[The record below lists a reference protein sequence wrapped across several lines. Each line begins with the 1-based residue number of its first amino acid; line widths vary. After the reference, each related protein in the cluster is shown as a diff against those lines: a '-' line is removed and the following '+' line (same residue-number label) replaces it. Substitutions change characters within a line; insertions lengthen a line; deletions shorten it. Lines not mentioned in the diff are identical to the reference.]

1 MHPTLFH
8 LGSFPVGTYGVL
20 LALALG
26 VSLWWLRRLARA
38 QGMDAEAL
46 TDLVMGAL
54 LCAVLGAKL
63 LLIIT
68 DWHNFIAGPGAWL
81 RDNLRAFG
89 VFYGGFIAAVL
100 YLFFAVRRRGLSFL
114 AVADVMAPPL
124 VLAQAI
130 GRWGC
135 FFAGCCHGHITQMP
149 WAVTFRDPDSLVDPA
164 LLYQPLHPVQLYES
178 FGNFVIA
185 ALLAWGLRRKLKP
198 GLVFTGWLLFYGA
211 TRFVWEYFR
220 GDGVRGLYFGGQL
233 STSQLIA
240 AGLVALGAGLA
251 VWITRNENAEKSAT

>member
-26 VSLWWLRRLARA
+26 AALWWLRRLART
-38 QGMDAEAL
+38 QEMDPEPV

-54 LCAVLGAKL
+54 LAAVLGAKL
-63 LLIIT
+63 LLIVT

-89 VFYGGFIAAVL
+89 VFYGGFLAAAL
-100 YLFFAVRRRGLSFL
+100 YLMIAVRRRGLDFL
-114 AVADVMAPPL
+114 ALADLMAPPL

-135 FFAGCCHGHITQMP
+135 FFAGCCHGHVTAVP
-149 WAVTFRDPDSLVDPA
+149 WAVTFRDPDSLVEPA

-178 FGNFVIA
+178 FGNFAIA

-211 TRFVWEYFR
+211 TRFVWEFFR
-220 GDGVRGLYFGGQL
+220 GDGVRGLYFDGRL

-251 VWITRNENAEKSAT
+251 VWLMKNKNGEHRA